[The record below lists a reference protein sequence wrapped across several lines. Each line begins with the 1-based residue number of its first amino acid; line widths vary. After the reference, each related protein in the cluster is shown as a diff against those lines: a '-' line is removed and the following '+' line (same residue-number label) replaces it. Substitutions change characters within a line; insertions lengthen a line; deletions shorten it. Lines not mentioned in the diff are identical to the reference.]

1 MAGSGPR
8 STGSCSAWR
17 LTHDRWAGGLGLTGS
32 GGWIKSPRA
41 VAPGHAGRPIP
52 TLPIL
57 VNEPIL
63 SLPSDSPAPVHRS
76 VLLAEVVE
84 WLDLRDGATIV
95 DGTAGA
101 GGHTAAIADRVGAAG
116 RVIGLDRDPEML
128 ELAARATEGRPVT
141 LVQSSYSDLDRVM
154 GDLELDGVDGIVLD
168 LGLSSDQ
175 LAWGHRGFSFAGDG
189 PLDMRFDPK
198 APVSAA
204 DLVNDLDAEELARI
218 IYEFGE
224 ERHSRRIARKI
235 VEARRVEPITTTK
248 RLAEIV
254 RTGVPGKWGAIDPAT
269 RTFQA
274 LRIEVNDELAR
285 LDDLLAN
292 LTNYLNP
299 GGRAVIMSFHSLE
312 DRRVKHSFR
321 DDPLLTVLTRKPV
334 TATDEELATNPR
346 ARSAKLRVAQ
356 RCPDQDG
363 LPNNPPTRPKD
374 GR

>member
-1 MAGSGPR
+1 MDKVALDGWSKFD
-8 STGSCSAWR
+8 R
-17 LTHDRWAGGLGLTGS
+17 LL
-32 GGWIKSPRA
+32 
-41 VAPGHAGRPIP
+41 VASHASFLFQIESVVS
-52 TLPIL
+52 L
-57 VNEPIL
+57 EPD
-63 SLPSDSPAPVHRS
+63 LPSPVHRS
-76 VLLAEVVE
+76 VLLHEVVE
-84 WLDLRDGATIV
+84 LLDLREGAVIV

-101 GGHTAAIADRVGAAG
+101 GGHTAAIADRVGESG

-128 ELAARATEGRPVT
+128 ELAGRATAGKPVS
-141 LVQSSYSDLDRVM
+141 LIQRSYADLDRVL

-175 LAWGHRGFSFAGDG
+175 LAWGHRGFSFLGDG
-189 PLDMRFDPK
+189 PLDMRFDPN

-218 IYEFGE
+218 IYEYGE

-235 VEARRVEPITTTK
+235 VEARRVEPITTTG

-254 RTGVPGKWGAIDPAT
+254 RKGVPGKWGAIDPAT

-274 LRIEVNDELAR
+274 LRIEVNDELAM

-292 LTNYLNP
+292 VASYLNP
-299 GGRAVIMSFHSLE
+299 GGRVAIISFHSLE

-321 DDPLLTVLTRKPV
+321 DDPALTVLTRKPV
-334 TATDEELATNPR
+334 TGSAEELAANPR

-356 RCPDQDG
+356 RCPDQNG
-363 LPNNPPTRPKD
+363 LPNPAAPTSKGAR
-374 GR
+374 